1 MANALYMISGKWW
14 PTFFPALAI
23 ATCVVAVNLIADA
36 LQTVTS
42 E

>member
-1 MANALYMISGKWW
+1 MVSGIWW

-23 ATCVVAVNLIADA
+23 ASTVIAINLIADS
-36 LQTVTS
+36 LQTVLN